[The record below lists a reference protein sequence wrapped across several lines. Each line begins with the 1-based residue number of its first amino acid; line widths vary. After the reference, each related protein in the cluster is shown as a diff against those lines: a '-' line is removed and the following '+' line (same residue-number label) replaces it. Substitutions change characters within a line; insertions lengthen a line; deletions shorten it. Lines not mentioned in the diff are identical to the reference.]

1 MPAKTGAQYISRL
14 SEMSTEVWIRGERIE
29 DVTTHPA
36 VRNGVHSVAD
46 LYDMQLD
53 PRLQE
58 EMTYASPTDGE
69 PVGLS
74 FLIPRTVEDLE
85 RRRAMMTRWAW
96 SSCGMMARTPDFLNV
111 AITAWAGGAE
121 YFGQN
126 RPEFK
131 KNVLDYYE
139 FIRENDI
146 TLTHTLVN
154 LQKSRIPGM
163 ADNLDEQVAL
173 TVMRETDA
181 GIIVKGSRMLA
192 TLGPIT
198 DEIAVY
204 PTRSHLLGDNAWRQ
218 AFSFSIP
225 CDTPGVK
232 FMCRESLDQ
241 GRSHFDHPLGSRF
254 EEMDAVVFFDDV
266 LVPWE
271 RVFLLGDVDMCN
283 NHGNATQMNT
293 HTGHQVTTRCVVKAE
308 FILGLAGQ
316 MVETLGSEQLDH
328 VQERMGELVCYLE
341 ILKACVRAS
350 EADAKLNEWGVM
362 CPSAAP
368 LVAGRNLFPRMMYP
382 RMAEIIQILGSSSL
396 MALPSEADFD
406 TALTPEVERYL
417 ATDNSSARDR
427 ARLFHLAWD
436 VTCSSFGGRQ
446 VLYERF
452 FGGDPVRNSIS
463 LSHNYDRGPAMAR
476 VREFLERPD

>member
-1 MPAKTGAQYISRL
+1 
-14 SEMSTEVWIRGERIE
+14 MSTEVWIRGERIE

-36 VRNGVHSVAD
+36 LRNGVRSVAD

-53 PRLQE
+53 PGLQE

-173 TVMRETDA
+173 TVMRETEA

>member
-1 MPAKTGAQYISRL
+1 
-14 SEMSTEVWIRGERIE
+14 
-29 DVTTHPA
+29 
-36 VRNGVHSVAD
+36 
-46 LYDMQLD
+46 
-53 PRLQE
+53 
-58 EMTYASPTDGE
+58 
-69 PVGLS
+69 
-74 FLIPRTVEDLE
+74 
-85 RRRAMMTRWAW
+85 
-96 SSCGMMARTPDFLNV
+96 
-111 AITAWAGGAE
+111 
-121 YFGQN
+121 
-126 RPEFK
+126 
-131 KNVLDYYE
+131 
-139 FIRENDI
+139 
-146 TLTHTLVN
+146 
-154 LQKSRIPGM
+154 
-163 ADNLDEQVAL
+163 
-173 TVMRETDA
+173 
-181 GIIVKGSRMLA
+181 
-192 TLGPIT
+192 
-198 DEIAVY
+198 
-204 PTRSHLLGDNAWRQ
+204 
-218 AFSFSIP
+218 
-225 CDTPGVK
+225 
-232 FMCRESLDQ
+232 MCRESLDQ